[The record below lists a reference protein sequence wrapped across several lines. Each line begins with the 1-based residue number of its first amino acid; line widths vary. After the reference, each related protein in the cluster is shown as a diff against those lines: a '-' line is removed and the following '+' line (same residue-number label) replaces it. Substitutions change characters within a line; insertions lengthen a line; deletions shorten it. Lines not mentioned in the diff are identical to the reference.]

1 MRKPDFAEK
10 YTDKDFAE
18 YEKRIRKVYEQ
29 AEKEIGEKLADFTER
44 HKARDIKMR
53 ELVEAGKMTEAD
65 YKSWMQGQVFQGKQ
79 WRAKQQQMAET
90 LYNANTI
97 AQRMANGNLPKVFA
111 MNANYMSYTAEKAA
125 GYRIGFTMYD
135 SATVANLIKN
145 NPKILPFKKLNKEK
159 DIRWNF
165 KNIKGEVTQGIIQGE
180 SVNEI
185 AARLQKEMPNR
196 SYKMCRV
203 HARTMYTSAQNAGR
217 MESMKMHQQM
227 GIKNKK
233 QWMAT
238 LDERTRW
245 MHRDLDGQVRDLEE
259 PFEIGQY
266 SIMYP
271 GDPFAHPSMTY
282 NCRCSMVEVVDKYP
296 DKYERRDNITKEVIQ
311 NMTYNEWAEMNG
323 ISNPRPNGMKPVMPK
338 KQKEQVSAT
347 DALIGRAKVYAA
359 ALLSTLPTAEA
370 AEFEKMLDEGDEDM
384 RELYSR
390 YTPECRKIFRS
401 ADGGAYNPGFD
412 SVEYSFS
419 NYDGQSK
426 YSTMAH
432 EMGHMFDNHI
442 KKNDAFT
449 FKEMDLINERCMF
462 GSGMYKVMRER
473 TSSSDQFLAAMRADR
488 DNLRD
493 MLNDETFLNDVRRSN
508 GSAGL
513 QDALDGLFGT
523 RGKNHIRGLNWGH
536 GDAYYHRFYNDK
548 IKGFGKE
555 KELKSVYKELG
566 FDASNQDKVKR
577 ISRDYDTASELWANV
592 SSATMCGGT
601 EKEYFDKYM
610 PNTMATFKEMIRK
623 VNGRG

>member
-1 MRKPDFAEK
+1 MRKPDFAER

-29 AEKEIGEKLADFTER
+29 AEKEIGEKLADFTEK

-145 NPKILPFKKLNKEK
+145 DPKILPFKKLNKEK

-233 QWMAT
+233 QWIAT

-271 GDPFAHPSMTY
+271 GDPFAHPSMVY
-282 NCRCSMVEVVDKYP
+282 NCRCSLGEVVDKYP
-296 DKYERRDNITKEVIQ
+296 DTYERRDNITKEVIQ

-323 ISNPRPNGMKPVMPK
+323 VSNPRPNGMKPVMPK
-338 KQKEQVSAT
+338 KTATAEKFAIPATVKKLVSRQTASDDWFEYEYQDLMHKYIETGEMPKKDMNEREIELEERQKIAAEAEIIQELGAKTKTQYRTLYRGMVLEESDVRAMFTPGEEYIFPTLSAT
-347 DALIGRAKVYAA
+347 
-359 ALLSTLPTAEA
+359 
-370 AEFEKMLDEGDEDM
+370 
-384 RELYSR
+384 
-390 YTPECRKIFRS
+390 TPEKGIAGIYMDSENAGFGVPVIMEIQKP
-401 ADGGAYNPGFD
+401 DGIYGFKRD
-412 SVEYSFS
+412 DIETIIPKGS
-419 NYDGQSK
+419 
-426 YSTMAH
+426 
-432 EMGHMFDNHI
+432 
-442 KKNDAFT
+442 T
-449 FKEMDLINERCMF
+449 FKVVRNYMD
-462 GSGMYKVMRER
+462 K
-473 TSSSDQFLAAMRADR
+473 
-488 DNLRD
+488 
-493 MLNDETFLNDVRRSN
+493 
-508 GSAGL
+508 
-513 QDALDGLFGT
+513 DGVVHISLYAKK
-523 RGKNHIRGLNWGH
+523 GKNVR
-536 GDAYYHRFYNDK
+536 
-548 IKGFGKE
+548 
-555 KELKSVYKELG
+555 
-566 FDASNQDKVKR
+566 
-577 ISRDYDTASELWANV
+577 
-592 SSATMCGGT
+592 
-601 EKEYFDKYM
+601 
-610 PNTMATFKEMIRK
+610 
-623 VNGRG
+623 

>member
-1 MRKPDFAEK
+1 MRK
-10 YTDKDFAE
+10 
-18 YEKRIRKVYEQ
+18 
-29 AEKEIGEKLADFTER
+29 
-44 HKARDIKMR
+44 
-53 ELVEAGKMTEAD
+53 LVEAGKMTEAD

-145 NPKILPFKKLNKEK
+145 DPKILPFKKLNKEK

-282 NCRCSMVEVVDKYP
+282 NCVVGNTDIACDSEIIRSYCHVYTGELVKIKTASGVNLTCTPNHPILTRRGWVSAALLDKTDNLIVTSLRNAVGIRRYGNINHIHSRMKALYNALHNIGLMGRDSTLRVNFHGDIPTTDVEVITKKWLLRLNWKIRQTQGLNKAVFKVADKPLFGKRTFMEHFCGVRSSALCIIGGFRKALSLFRRRLLHPFIHGFGTVSDLNACGTKAVINNVSADTEFLGESLRGLPGNVFFDDIVSIDFCSDTCHVYNLQTGNNIYFVNEIISDKGKKDNGIYAISHNCRCTMDEVVDKYP
-296 DKYERRDNITKEVIQ
+296 DTYERRDNITKEVIQ

-323 ISNPRPNGMKPVMPK
+323 ISNPRPDGMKPVMPK
-338 KQKEQVSAT
+338 KTAT
-347 DALIGRAKVYAA
+347 AK
-359 ALLSTLPTAEA
+359 
-370 AEFEKMLDEGDEDM
+370 K
-384 RELYSR
+384 
-390 YTPECRKIFRS
+390 
-401 ADGGAYNPGFD
+401 
-412 SVEYSFS
+412 
-419 NYDGQSK
+419 
-426 YSTMAH
+426 
-432 EMGHMFDNHI
+432 
-442 KKNDAFT
+442 
-449 FKEMDLINERCMF
+449 
-462 GSGMYKVMRER
+462 
-473 TSSSDQFLAAMRADR
+473 
-488 DNLRD
+488 
-493 MLNDETFLNDVRRSN
+493 
-508 GSAGL
+508 
-513 QDALDGLFGT
+513 
-523 RGKNHIRGLNWGH
+523 GKNVR
-536 GDAYYHRFYNDK
+536 
-548 IKGFGKE
+548 
-555 KELKSVYKELG
+555 
-566 FDASNQDKVKR
+566 
-577 ISRDYDTASELWANV
+577 
-592 SSATMCGGT
+592 
-601 EKEYFDKYM
+601 
-610 PNTMATFKEMIRK
+610 
-623 VNGRG
+623 

>member
-1 MRKPDFAEK
+1 MRKPDFAER

-53 ELVEAGKMTEAD
+53 KLVEAGKMTEAD
-65 YKSWMQGQVFQGKQ
+65 YKSWMQGQVFQGRQ
-79 WRAKQQQMAET
+79 WKAKQQQMAET

-111 MNANYMSYTAEKAA
+111 LNANYMSYTAEKAA

-145 NPKILPFKKLNKEK
+145 DPKILPFKKLNKEK

-245 MHRDLDGQVRDLEE
+245 MHRDLDGQVRELEE

-271 GDPFAHPSMTY
+271 GDPFAHPSMVY
-282 NCRCSMVEVVDKYP
+282 NCRCTMDEVVDKYP
-296 DKYERRDNITKEVIQ
+296 DTYERRDNITKEVIQ

-323 ISNPRPNGMKPVMPK
+323 ISNPRPDGMKPVMPE
-338 KQKEQVSAT
+338 KQKEPLSAT

-359 ALLSTLPTAEA
+359 ALLSTLPT

-401 ADGGAYNPGFD
+401 KNGGEYSPAFD
-412 SVEYSFS
+412 SVEYSMTD
-419 NYDGQSK
+419 YDGQSK
-426 YSTMAH
+426 FSTMAH

-449 FKEMDLINERCMF
+449 FKELDLINERCRY
-462 GSGMYKVMRER
+462 GSGTYVFLRER
-473 TSSSDQFLAAMRADR
+473 ASSSDQFLAAMRADR
-488 DNLRD
+488 ENLRKL
-493 MLNDETFLNDVRRSN
+493 LNDRDFRNDVRRSD

-513 QDALDGLFGT
+513 QDAPDGMFGT
-523 RGKNHIRGLNWGH
+523 REGKNRIAGFGCGH
-536 GDAYYHRFYNDK
+536 GNSYYNRFYNDR
-548 IKGFGKE
+548 IKGFGKD
-555 KELKSVYKELG
+555 KEMKAVYKELG
-566 FDASNQDKVKR
+566 FDSSNQ
-577 ISRDYDTASELWANV
+577 DTASELWANV
-592 SSATMCGGT
+592 SSAIMCGGT